1 MASIKIL
8 FLDFDGVLHPLNS
21 KKENLF
27 CNVHYLEKSLEGA
40 SCKIV
45 ITSNWRLTHSIDR
58 MRELLPKRISELI
71 IGATAIATE
80 VNHQRFTEIQNYL
93 NAHIGSSLVDWR
105 AIDDTPQDF
114 PSECENL
121 IYCDPHSGMG
131 SSEQIQ
137 ITQWLKS

>member
-21 KKENLF
+21 KRESLF
-27 CNVHYLEKSLEGA
+27 CKAHYLAKSLEGA

-45 ITSNWRLTHSIDR
+45 ITSNWRLTHSIDT
-58 MRELLPKRISELI
+58 MRKLLPKNIGELI

-80 VNHQRFTEIQNYL
+80 VNHQRFVEIQNYL
-93 NAHIGSSLVDWR
+93 NTYIGSSPIDWR
-105 AIDDTPQDF
+105 AIDDTPQAF

-121 IYCDPHSGMG
+121 IYCESHLGMG
-131 SSEQIQ
+131 SAEQIQ
-137 ITQWLKS
+137 IAQWLKS

>member
-21 KKENLF
+21 KRESLF

-45 ITSNWRLTHSIDR
+45 ITSNWRLTHSIDA
-58 MRELLPKRISELI
+58 MRELLPQKISELI
-71 IGATAIATE
+71 IGATDIAAG
-80 VNHQRFTEIQNYL
+80 VNHQRFVEIQNYL
-93 NAHIGSSLVDWR
+93 NMYIDSNPVDWR
-105 AIDDTPQDF
+105 AIDDTVIHF

-121 IYCDPHSGMG
+121 ICCDTHSGMG
-131 SSEQIQ
+131 SAEQIQ